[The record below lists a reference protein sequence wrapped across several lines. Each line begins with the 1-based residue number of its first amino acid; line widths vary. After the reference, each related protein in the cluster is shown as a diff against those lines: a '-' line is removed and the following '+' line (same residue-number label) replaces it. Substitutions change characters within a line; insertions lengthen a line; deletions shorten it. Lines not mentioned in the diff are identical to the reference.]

1 MKKRFTV
8 STAVLSALLI
18 GGLAIALAGAYQQN
32 LERKQQELTLE
43 TKATASLDKWR
54 NQKKIT
60 SYQTERIADELY
72 ARAFG
77 RSASV
82 DDEWR
87 NQEKITPDQIERV
100 ADTLHGT
107 ASEYGAAEDVKYAE
121 EFRDAVNSAFVT
133 TTNQAPAS
141 KQMIR
146 FNKVWNITSSAS
158 LETILKRHGAT
169 EVSINNRLD
178 SVDRDVCVY
187 ASYPN
192 GIISEFRF
200 GIASEEDD
208 LLLDGVRF
216 YTGHLSRAS
225 FTPIMDSKWDK
236 KYSFDGVMTD
246 PDENGSYDVI
256 ECEDI
261 PIYTHENGCHGK
273 TKRYRIFIPQTFESI
288 IMKQLVDR
296 YVNLENVSLESA
308 PEI

>member
-8 STAVLSALLI
+8 STVVLSALLI

-32 LERKQQELTLE
+32 LERKQQELTMEAMALE
-43 TKATASLDKWR
+43 ARATAL
-54 NQKKIT
+54 
-60 SYQTERIADELY
+60 
-72 ARAFG
+72 
-77 RSASV
+77 

-87 NQEKITPDQIERV
+87 NQKMITPDQIESL
-100 ADTLHGT
+100 ADKLYGA

-133 TTNQAPAS
+133 TTNQTSAS

-256 ECEDI
+256 ECEDF

-273 TKRYRIFIPQTFESI
+273 TKKYRIFIPQTFESV

>member
-8 STAVLSALLI
+8 SNVVLSALLI
-18 GGLAIALAGAYQQN
+18 GGLAMALAGAYQQN

-43 TKATASLDKWR
+43 AMALEARATAL
-54 NQKKIT
+54 
-60 SYQTERIADELY
+60 
-72 ARAFG
+72 
-77 RSASV
+77 

-87 NQEKITPDQIERV
+87 NQKMITPDQIESL
-100 ADTLHGT
+100 ADTLYGT
-107 ASEYGAAEDVKYAE
+107 ASKYGAAEDVKYAE

-133 TTNQAPAS
+133 TTNQTSAS

-208 LLLDGVRF
+208 LLLDRVRF
-216 YTGHLSRAS
+216 YAGHLSRAS

-273 TKRYRIFIPQTFESI
+273 TKRYRIFIPQTFESV

>member
-18 GGLAIALAGAYQQN
+18 GGLAMALAGAYQQN

-43 TKATASLDKWR
+43 AKATASLDKWR

-60 SYQTERIADELY
+60 PYQTERIADELY
-72 ARAFG
+72 ARAFEH
-77 RSASV
+77 SASV

-87 NQEKITPDQIERV
+87 NQEKITPDQLERV
-100 ADTLHGT
+100 ADTLYET
-107 ASEYGAAEDVKYAE
+107 ASKYGAAEDVKYAE

-133 TTNQAPAS
+133 TTNQTPAS

-158 LETILKRHGAT
+158 LETILERYGAT

-208 LLLDGVRF
+208 LLLNRVRF
-216 YTGHLSRAS
+216 YTGRLSRKS

-246 PDENGSYDVI
+246 PDENDSYDVI

-273 TKRYRIFIPQTFESI
+273 IKKYRIFIPQTFESV

>member
-18 GGLAIALAGAYQQN
+18 GGLAMALAGAYQQN
-32 LERKQQELTLE
+32 LERKQQEMIMEAMALE
-43 TKATASLDKWR
+43 ARATAL
-54 NQKKIT
+54 
-60 SYQTERIADELY
+60 
-72 ARAFG
+72 
-77 RSASV
+77 

-87 NQEKITPDQIERV
+87 NQKMITPDQIESL
-100 ADTLHGT
+100 ADTLYGT

-133 TTNQAPAS
+133 TTNQTPAS
-141 KQMIR
+141 KRMIR

-208 LLLDGVRF
+208 LLLSSVRF
-216 YTGHLSRAS
+216 YTGHLSRKS

-256 ECEDI
+256 ECEDF

-273 TKRYRIFIPQTFESI
+273 TKKYRIFIPQTFESV

>member
-8 STAVLSALLI
+8 STVVLSALLI

-32 LERKQQELTLE
+32 LERKQQELTMEAMALE
-43 TKATASLDKWR
+43 ARATAL
-54 NQKKIT
+54 
-60 SYQTERIADELY
+60 
-72 ARAFG
+72 
-77 RSASV
+77 

-87 NQEKITPDQIERV
+87 NQKMITPDQIESL
-100 ADTLHGT
+100 ADTLYGT
-107 ASEYGAAEDVKYAE
+107 ASKYGAAEDVKYAE
-121 EFRDAVNSAFVT
+121 EFRDAVNSAFVS
-133 TTNQAPAS
+133 TTNQTPAS
-141 KQMIR
+141 KRMIR

-273 TKRYRIFIPQTFESI
+273 TKRYRIFIPQTFESV

>member
-18 GGLAIALAGAYQQN
+18 GGLAIALAGVYQQN
-32 LERKQQELTLE
+32 LERKQQELAMEAMNLE
-43 TKATASLDKWR
+43 ARATAL
-54 NQKKIT
+54 
-60 SYQTERIADELY
+60 
-72 ARAFG
+72 
-77 RSASV
+77 

-87 NQEKITPDQIERV
+87 NQEKITPDQLMRV
-100 ADTLHGT
+100 ADTLYGT

-133 TTNQAPAS
+133 TTNQTPAS
-141 KQMIR
+141 KRMIR

-273 TKRYRIFIPQTFESI
+273 IKKYRIFIPQTFESV

>member
-32 LERKQQELTLE
+32 LERKQQELTME
-43 TKATASLDKWR
+43 AKATASLDKWR

-100 ADTLHGT
+100 ADTLYGT

-133 TTNQAPAS
+133 TTNQTPAS

-216 YTGHLSRAS
+216 YAGHLSRAS

-256 ECEDI
+256 ECEDF

-273 TKRYRIFIPQTFESI
+273 IKKYRIFIPQTFESV

>member
-1 MKKRFTV
+1 MKKRFTI

-18 GGLAIALAGAYQQN
+18 GGLAMALAGAYQQN
-32 LERKQQELTLE
+32 LERKQQELTME
-43 TKATASLDKWR
+43 AKATAYSDEWR

-60 SYQTERIADELY
+60 PYQTERIADELY
-72 ARAFG
+72 ARAFE
-77 RSASV
+77 RSDAV

-87 NQEKITPDQIERV
+87 NQEKITPDQLERV
-100 ADTLHGT
+100 ADTLYET
-107 ASEYGAAEDVKYAE
+107 ASKYGAAEDVKYAE

-133 TTNQAPAS
+133 TTNQIPAS

-273 TKRYRIFIPQTFESI
+273 TKRYRIFIPQTFESV

>member
-8 STAVLSALLI
+8 STAALSVLLI
-18 GGLAIALAGAYQQN
+18 GGLAMALAGAYQQN
-32 LERKQQELTLE
+32 LERKQQELTMEAMALE
-43 TKATASLDKWR
+43 ARTTAL
-54 NQKKIT
+54 
-60 SYQTERIADELY
+60 
-72 ARAFG
+72 
-77 RSASV
+77 

-100 ADTLHGT
+100 ADKLYET
-107 ASEYGAAEDVKYAE
+107 ASKYGAAEDVKYAE

-133 TTNQAPAS
+133 TTNQTPAS

-178 SVDRDVCVY
+178 GVDRDVCVY

-236 KYSFDGVMTD
+236 IYSFDGVMTD
-246 PDENGSYDVI
+246 PDENDSYDVI

-273 TKRYRIFIPQTFESI
+273 TKRYRIFIPQTFESV

>member
-32 LERKQQELTLE
+32 LERKQQELTME
-43 TKATASLDKWR
+43 AKATASLDKWR

-87 NQEKITPDQIERV
+87 NQEKITPDQIKRV
-100 ADTLHGT
+100 ADTLYGT
-107 ASEYGAAEDVKYAE
+107 ASKYGVAEDVKYAE

-133 TTNQAPAS
+133 TTNQTPAS

-178 SVDRDVCVY
+178 GVDRDVCVY

-273 TKRYRIFIPQTFESI
+273 IKKYRIFIPQTFESV

>member
-18 GGLAIALAGAYQQN
+18 GGLAMALAGVYQQN
-32 LERKQQELTLE
+32 LERKQQELAMEAMNLE
-43 TKATASLDKWR
+43 ARATAL
-54 NQKKIT
+54 
-60 SYQTERIADELY
+60 
-72 ARAFG
+72 
-77 RSASV
+77 

-87 NQEKITPDQIERV
+87 NQEKITPDQLMRV
-100 ADTLHGT
+100 ADTLYTT
-107 ASEYGAAEDVKYAE
+107 ASEYGAAEDIKYAE

-133 TTNQAPAS
+133 TTNQTPAS

-256 ECEDI
+256 ECEDF

-273 TKRYRIFIPQTFESI
+273 TKRYRIFIPQTFESV

>member
-1 MKKRFTV
+1 MKKRFTI

-133 TTNQAPAS
+133 TTNQTPAS

-256 ECEDI
+256 ECEDF

-273 TKRYRIFIPQTFESI
+273 TKKYRIFIPQTFESV

>member
-8 STAVLSALLI
+8 SNVVLSALLI
-18 GGLAIALAGAYQQN
+18 GGLAMALAGAYQQN

-43 TKATASLDKWR
+43 AMALEARATAL
-54 NQKKIT
+54 
-60 SYQTERIADELY
+60 
-72 ARAFG
+72 
-77 RSASV
+77 

-87 NQEKITPDQIERV
+87 NQKMITPDQIESL
-100 ADTLHGT
+100 ADTLYGT

-133 TTNQAPAS
+133 TTNQTSAS

-200 GIASEEDD
+200 GVASEEDD
-208 LLLDGVRF
+208 LLLNGVRF
-216 YTGHLSRAS
+216 YAGHLSRAS

-256 ECEDI
+256 ECEDF

-273 TKRYRIFIPQTFESI
+273 IKKYRIFIPQTFESV

>member
-32 LERKQQELTLE
+32 LERKQQELTME
-43 TKATASLDKWR
+43 AKATASLDKWR

-87 NQEKITPDQIERV
+87 NQEMITPDQLERV
-100 ADTLHGT
+100 ADTLYGI
-107 ASEYGAAEDVKYAE
+107 ASEYGAAEDVKYSE

-133 TTNQAPAS
+133 TTNQTPAS

-246 PDENGSYDVI
+246 PDENDSYDVI
-256 ECEDI
+256 ECDDI

-273 TKRYRIFIPQTFESI
+273 IKKYRIFIPQTFDSV

>member
-18 GGLAIALAGAYQQN
+18 GGLAIALAGVYQQN
-32 LERKQQELTLE
+32 LERKQQELTMEAMALE
-43 TKATASLDKWR
+43 ARATAL
-54 NQKKIT
+54 
-60 SYQTERIADELY
+60 
-72 ARAFG
+72 
-77 RSASV
+77 

-87 NQEKITPDQIERV
+87 NQEMLTPYQIESL
-100 ADTLHGT
+100 ADTLYET
-107 ASEYGAAEDVKYAE
+107 ASKYGAAEDIKYAE

-133 TTNQAPAS
+133 TTNQTPAS
-141 KQMIR
+141 KRMIR

-178 SVDRDVCVY
+178 GVDRDVCVY

-225 FTPIMDSKWDK
+225 FAPIMDSKWDK

-256 ECEDI
+256 ECEDF

-273 TKRYRIFIPQTFESI
+273 IKKYRIFIPQTFESVI
-288 IMKQLVDR
+288 LKQLVDR

>member
-32 LERKQQELTLE
+32 LERKQQELTMEAMALE
-43 TKATASLDKWR
+43 ARATAL
-54 NQKKIT
+54 
-60 SYQTERIADELY
+60 
-72 ARAFG
+72 
-77 RSASV
+77 

-87 NQEKITPDQIERV
+87 NQEMITPDQLERV
-100 ADTLHGT
+100 ADTLYAT
-107 ASEYGAAEDVKYAE
+107 ASKYGAAEDVKYAE

-133 TTNQAPAS
+133 TTNQTPAS

-216 YTGHLSRAS
+216 YAGHLSRAS

-256 ECEDI
+256 ECEDF

-273 TKRYRIFIPQTFESI
+273 IKKYRIFIPQTFESV

>member
-18 GGLAIALAGAYQQN
+18 GGLAMALAGAYQQN

-43 TKATASLDKWR
+43 AMALEARATAL
-54 NQKKIT
+54 
-60 SYQTERIADELY
+60 
-72 ARAFG
+72 
-77 RSASV
+77 

-100 ADTLHGT
+100 ADKLYGT

-133 TTNQAPAS
+133 TTNQTPAS

-146 FNKVWNITSSAS
+146 FNKVWNISSSAS

-256 ECEDI
+256 ECEDF

-273 TKRYRIFIPQTFESI
+273 TKKYRIFIPQTFESV

>member
-8 STAVLSALLI
+8 SNVVLSALLI
-18 GGLAIALAGAYQQN
+18 GGLAMALAGAYQQN

-43 TKATASLDKWR
+43 AMALEARATAL
-54 NQKKIT
+54 
-60 SYQTERIADELY
+60 
-72 ARAFG
+72 
-77 RSASV
+77 

-87 NQEKITPDQIERV
+87 NQKMITPDQIESL
-100 ADTLHGT
+100 ADTLYGT

-133 TTNQAPAS
+133 TTNQTSAS

-200 GIASEEDD
+200 GVASEEDD
-208 LLLDGVRF
+208 LLLNGVRF

-273 TKRYRIFIPQTFESI
+273 IKKYRIFIPQTFESV

-296 YVNLENVSLESA
+296 YVNIENVSLESA

>member
-8 STAVLSALLI
+8 STAALSALLI
-18 GGLAIALAGAYQQN
+18 GGLAMALAGAYQQN
-32 LERKQQELTLE
+32 LERKQQELTMEAMALE
-43 TKATASLDKWR
+43 ARTTAL
-54 NQKKIT
+54 
-60 SYQTERIADELY
+60 
-72 ARAFG
+72 
-77 RSASV
+77 

-100 ADTLHGT
+100 ADKLYET
-107 ASEYGAAEDVKYAE
+107 ASKYGAAEDVKYAE

-133 TTNQAPAS
+133 TTNQTPAS
-141 KQMIR
+141 KRMIR

-216 YTGHLSRAS
+216 YAGHLSRAS

-256 ECEDI
+256 ECEDF

-273 TKRYRIFIPQTFESI
+273 IKKYRIFIPQTFESV

>member
-1 MKKRFTV
+1 MKKRFTI

-32 LERKQQELTLE
+32 LERKQQELTME
-43 TKATASLDKWR
+43 AKATASLDKWR

-100 ADTLHGT
+100 ADTLYGT

-133 TTNQAPAS
+133 TTNQTPAS

-216 YTGHLSRAS
+216 YAGHLSRAS

-246 PDENGSYDVI
+246 PDESGSYDVI

-273 TKRYRIFIPQTFESI
+273 TKRYRIFIPQTFESV

>member
-8 STAVLSALLI
+8 STVVLSALLI

-32 LERKQQELTLE
+32 LERKQQELTMEAMALE
-43 TKATASLDKWR
+43 ARATAL
-54 NQKKIT
+54 
-60 SYQTERIADELY
+60 
-72 ARAFG
+72 
-77 RSASV
+77 

-200 GIASEEDD
+200 GVASEEDD
-208 LLLDGVRF
+208 LLLSNVRF
-216 YTGHLSRAS
+216 YTGHLSRKS

-273 TKRYRIFIPQTFESI
+273 TKRYRIFIPQTFESV

>member
-8 STAVLSALLI
+8 STTALSVLLI
-18 GGLAIALAGAYQQN
+18 GGLAMALAGAYQQN
-32 LERKQQELTLE
+32 LERKQQELTMEAMALE
-43 TKATASLDKWR
+43 ARTTAL
-54 NQKKIT
+54 
-60 SYQTERIADELY
+60 
-72 ARAFG
+72 
-77 RSASV
+77 

-100 ADTLHGT
+100 ADKLYGA

-133 TTNQAPAS
+133 TTNQTPAS
-141 KQMIR
+141 KRMIR

-216 YTGHLSRAS
+216 YAGHLSRAS

-256 ECEDI
+256 ECEDF

-273 TKRYRIFIPQTFESI
+273 IKKYRIFIPQTFESV

>member
-1 MKKRFTV
+1 MKKRFTI

-32 LERKQQELTLE
+32 LERKQQELTME
-43 TKATASLDKWR
+43 AKATASLDKWR

-100 ADTLHGT
+100 ADTLYGT

-133 TTNQAPAS
+133 TTNQTPAS

-216 YTGHLSRAS
+216 YAGHLSRAS
-225 FTPIMDSKWDK
+225 FTPIMDSK
-236 KYSFDGVMTD
+236 
-246 PDENGSYDVI
+246 
-256 ECEDI
+256 
-261 PIYTHENGCHGK
+261 
-273 TKRYRIFIPQTFESI
+273 
-288 IMKQLVDR
+288 
-296 YVNLENVSLESA
+296 
-308 PEI
+308 

>member
-8 STAVLSALLI
+8 STAALSALLI
-18 GGLAIALAGAYQQN
+18 GGLAMALAGAYQQN
-32 LERKQQELTLE
+32 LERKQQELTMEAMALE
-43 TKATASLDKWR
+43 ARTTAL
-54 NQKKIT
+54 
-60 SYQTERIADELY
+60 
-72 ARAFG
+72 
-77 RSASV
+77 

-100 ADTLHGT
+100 ADKLYET
-107 ASEYGAAEDVKYAE
+107 ASKYGAAEDVKYAE

-133 TTNQAPAS
+133 TTNQTPAS
-141 KQMIR
+141 KRMIR

-216 YTGHLSRAS
+216 YAGHLSRAS

-256 ECEDI
+256 ECEDF

-273 TKRYRIFIPQTFESI
+273 TKKYRIFIPQTFESV

>member
-32 LERKQQELTLE
+32 LERKQQELTME
-43 TKATASLDKWR
+43 AKATASLDKWR

-100 ADTLHGT
+100 ADKLYGT
-107 ASEYGAAEDVKYAE
+107 ASKYGAAEDVKYAE
-121 EFRDAVNSAFVT
+121 EFRDAVNSTFVT
-133 TTNQAPAS
+133 TTNQTPAS
-141 KQMIR
+141 KRMIR

-208 LLLDGVRF
+208 LLLSNVRF
-216 YTGHLSRAS
+216 YTGHLSRKS

-273 TKRYRIFIPQTFESI
+273 TKRYRIFIPQTFESV

>member
-32 LERKQQELTLE
+32 LERKQQELTMEAMALE
-43 TKATASLDKWR
+43 ARATAL
-54 NQKKIT
+54 
-60 SYQTERIADELY
+60 
-72 ARAFG
+72 
-77 RSASV
+77 

-87 NQEKITPDQIERV
+87 NQEMITPDQLERV
-100 ADTLHGT
+100 ADTLYAT
-107 ASEYGAAEDVKYAE
+107 ASKYGAAEDVKYAE

-133 TTNQAPAS
+133 TTNQTSAS

-208 LLLDGVRF
+208 LLLSNVRF
-216 YTGHLSRAS
+216 YTGHLSRKS

-273 TKRYRIFIPQTFESI
+273 TKRYRIFIPQTFESV

>member
-32 LERKQQELTLE
+32 LERKQQELTMEAMALE
-43 TKATASLDKWR
+43 ARATAL
-54 NQKKIT
+54 
-60 SYQTERIADELY
+60 
-72 ARAFG
+72 
-77 RSASV
+77 

-87 NQEKITPDQIERV
+87 NQEMITPDQLERV
-100 ADTLHGT
+100 ADTLYAT
-107 ASEYGAAEDVKYAE
+107 ASKYGAAEDVKYAE
-121 EFRDAVNSAFVT
+121 EFRDAINSSFTT
-133 TTNQAPAS
+133 TTNQTPAS

-208 LLLDGVRF
+208 LLLNRVRF
-216 YTGHLSRAS
+216 YAGHLSRAS

-256 ECEDI
+256 ECEDF

-273 TKRYRIFIPQTFESI
+273 TKKYRIFIPQTFESV

-296 YVNLENVSLESA
+296 YVNLDNVSLDSA

>member
-8 STAVLSALLI
+8 SNVVLSALLI
-18 GGLAIALAGAYQQN
+18 GSLAMALAGAYQQN
-32 LERKQQELTLE
+32 LERKQQELTME
-43 TKATASLDKWR
+43 AKATAYSDEWR

-60 SYQTERIADELY
+60 PYQTERIADELY

-100 ADTLHGT
+100 ADTLYGT

-121 EFRDAVNSAFVT
+121 EFRDAIYSEFVP
-133 TTNQAPAS
+133 TTNQTPAS
-141 KQMIR
+141 KRMIR

-256 ECEDI
+256 ECEDF

-273 TKRYRIFIPQTFESI
+273 TKKYRIFIPQTFESV

>member
-32 LERKQQELTLE
+32 LERKQQELAME
-43 TKATASLDKWR
+43 AKATDFLDDWHK
-54 NQKKIT
+54 
-60 SYQTERIADELY
+60 
-72 ARAFG
+72 
-77 RSASV
+77 
-82 DDEWR
+82 
-87 NQEKITPDQIERV
+87 QEKMTPDQFMRV
-100 ADTLHGT
+100 ADTLYET
-107 ASEYGAAEDVKYAE
+107 ASKYGAAEDVKYAE
-121 EFRDAVNSAFVT
+121 EFRDAIYSKFVTTTNQTPASKRMIRDAIYSAFVT
-133 TTNQAPAS
+133 TTNQTPAS
-141 KQMIR
+141 KRMIR

-273 TKRYRIFIPQTFESI
+273 IKKYRIFIPQTFESI

>member
-1 MKKRFTV
+1 MKKRSTV
-8 STAVLSALLI
+8 TNAVLSALLI
-18 GGLAIALAGAYQQN
+18 GGLAMALAGAYQQN
-32 LERKQQELTLE
+32 LERKQQELTME
-43 TKATASLDKWR
+43 VMAMEAKATAYS
-54 NQKKIT
+54 
-60 SYQTERIADELY
+60 
-72 ARAFG
+72 
-77 RSASV
+77 
-82 DDEWR
+82 DEWR

-133 TTNQAPAS
+133 TTNQTPAS
-141 KQMIR
+141 KRMIR

-208 LLLDGVRF
+208 LLLDEVRF
-216 YTGHLSRAS
+216 YTGHLSGIS
-225 FTPIMDSKWDK
+225 LTPIMDSKWDK
-236 KYSFDGVMTD
+236 KYGFDGVMND

-256 ECEDI
+256 ECEDF
-261 PIYTHENGCHGK
+261 PIYTHEKGCHGK
-273 TKRYRIFIPQTFESI
+273 VKKYRVFIPQTFESV

-296 YVNLENVSLESA
+296 YVNLENVSPESA

>member
-8 STAVLSALLI
+8 STVVLSALLI

-32 LERKQQELTLE
+32 LERKQQELTMEAMALE
-43 TKATASLDKWR
+43 ARATAL
-54 NQKKIT
+54 
-60 SYQTERIADELY
+60 
-72 ARAFG
+72 
-77 RSASV
+77 

-87 NQEKITPDQIERV
+87 NQKMITPDQIESL
-100 ADTLHGT
+100 ADKLYGA

-133 TTNQAPAS
+133 TTNQTPAS

-256 ECEDI
+256 ECEDF

-273 TKRYRIFIPQTFESI
+273 TKKYRIFIPQTFESV

>member
-8 STAVLSALLI
+8 SNVVLSALLI
-18 GGLAIALAGAYQQN
+18 GSLAMALAGAYQQN
-32 LERKQQELTLE
+32 LERKQQELTME
-43 TKATASLDKWR
+43 AKATAYSDEWR

-60 SYQTERIADELY
+60 PYQTERIADELY
-72 ARAFG
+72 ARAFE
-77 RSASV
+77 RSDAV

-87 NQEKITPDQIERV
+87 NQEMITPYQIESL
-100 ADTLHGT
+100 ADKLYGT

-133 TTNQAPAS
+133 TTNQTPAS

-256 ECEDI
+256 ECEDF

-273 TKRYRIFIPQTFESI
+273 TKRYRIFIPQTFESV

>member
-1 MKKRFTV
+1 MKKRSTV
-8 STAVLSALLI
+8 STVVLSALLV
-18 GGLAIALAGAYQQN
+18 GGLAMALAGAYQQN
-32 LERKQQELTLE
+32 LERKQQELTMEAKALE
-43 TKATASLDKWR
+43 ARATAL
-54 NQKKIT
+54 
-60 SYQTERIADELY
+60 
-72 ARAFG
+72 
-77 RSASV
+77 

-87 NQEKITPDQIERV
+87 NQEMITPYQIESL
-100 ADTLHGT
+100 ADTLYAT
-107 ASEYGAAEDVKYAE
+107 ASEYGAAEDIRYAE
-121 EFRDAVNSAFVT
+121 EFRDAVNAAFVP
-133 TTNQAPAS
+133 TTNQTPAS

-146 FNKVWNITSSAS
+146 SNKVWNITSSAS

-256 ECEDI
+256 ECEDF

-273 TKRYRIFIPQTFESI
+273 TKRYRIFIPQTFESV

>member
-32 LERKQQELTLE
+32 LERKQQELTMEAMALE
-43 TKATASLDKWR
+43 ARATAL
-54 NQKKIT
+54 
-60 SYQTERIADELY
+60 
-72 ARAFG
+72 
-77 RSASV
+77 

-87 NQEKITPDQIERV
+87 NQEMITPDQLERV
-100 ADTLHGT
+100 ADTLYAT
-107 ASEYGAAEDVKYAE
+107 ASKYGAAEDVKYAE

-133 TTNQAPAS
+133 TTNQTPAS

-208 LLLDGVRF
+208 LLLSSVRF
-216 YTGHLSRAS
+216 YTGHLSRKS

-256 ECEDI
+256 ECEDF

-273 TKRYRIFIPQTFESI
+273 TKKYRIFIPQTFESV

>member
-32 LERKQQELTLE
+32 LERKQQELTMEAMALE
-43 TKATASLDKWR
+43 ARATAL
-54 NQKKIT
+54 
-60 SYQTERIADELY
+60 
-72 ARAFG
+72 
-77 RSASV
+77 

-87 NQEKITPDQIERV
+87 NQEKITPDQLERV
-100 ADTLHGT
+100 ADTLYET
-107 ASEYGAAEDVKYAE
+107 ASKYGAAEDVKYAE

-246 PDENGSYDVI
+246 PDENDSYDVI
-256 ECEDI
+256 ECDDI

-273 TKRYRIFIPQTFESI
+273 IKKYRIFIPQTFESV

>member
-8 STAVLSALLI
+8 STAALSALLI
-18 GGLAIALAGAYQQN
+18 GGLAMALAGAYQQN
-32 LERKQQELTLE
+32 LERKQQELTMEAMALE
-43 TKATASLDKWR
+43 ARTTAL
-54 NQKKIT
+54 
-60 SYQTERIADELY
+60 
-72 ARAFG
+72 
-77 RSASV
+77 

-100 ADTLHGT
+100 ADKLYET
-107 ASEYGAAEDVKYAE
+107 ASKYGAAEDVKYAE

-133 TTNQAPAS
+133 TTNQTPAS
-141 KQMIR
+141 KRMIR

-216 YTGHLSRAS
+216 YAGHLSRAS

-256 ECEDI
+256 ECDDI

-273 TKRYRIFIPQTFESI
+273 IKKYRIFIPQTFESV

-296 YVNLENVSLESA
+296 YINLENVSLDSA

>member
-32 LERKQQELTLE
+32 LERKQQELTME
-43 TKATASLDKWR
+43 AKATASLDKWR

-100 ADTLHGT
+100 ADTLYGT

-133 TTNQAPAS
+133 TTNQTPAS

-178 SVDRDVCVY
+178 GVDRDVCVY

-273 TKRYRIFIPQTFESI
+273 TKRYRIFIPQTFESV

>member
-32 LERKQQELTLE
+32 LERKQQELTME
-43 TKATASLDKWR
+43 AKATASLDKWR

-100 ADTLHGT
+100 ADTLYGT

-133 TTNQAPAS
+133 TTNQTPAS

-178 SVDRDVCVY
+178 GVDRDVCVY

-273 TKRYRIFIPQTFESI
+273 TKRYRIFIPQTFESV

-296 YVNLENVSLESA
+296 YVNLENVSLESD
-308 PEI
+308 PKI

>member
-18 GGLAIALAGAYQQN
+18 GGLAMALAGAYQQN

-43 TKATASLDKWR
+43 AKATASLDKWR

-60 SYQTERIADELY
+60 PYQTERIADELY
-72 ARAFG
+72 ARAFEH
-77 RSASV
+77 SASL

-100 ADTLHGT
+100 ADKLYET
-107 ASEYGAAEDVKYAE
+107 ASKYGAAEDVKYAE

-133 TTNQAPAS
+133 TTNQTPAS
-141 KQMIR
+141 KRMIR

-216 YTGHLSRAS
+216 YAGHLSRAS

-256 ECEDI
+256 ECEDF

-273 TKRYRIFIPQTFESI
+273 IKKYRIFIPQTFESV